1 MSQGDEKKGNN
12 MDTTKENL
20 NGSKDR
26 LNYTEYSIA
35 MGLVVTICFS
45 ITNRIF
51 YDING
56 SASDPIFNPKDSYYV
71 WLMALIAA
79 LLSNLLFNPKGRSVG
94 YFIIETWQGFP
105 KFFKAIFKAR
115 FFGAFYNAVLG
126 SRLRDFYVMLL
137 TMPFI
142 AAIHEISAYCGHP
155 SNFLIEGLVILG
167 FLVCFGICSR
177 LCAKWGW

>member
-1 MSQGDEKKGNN
+1 

-26 LNYTEYSIA
+26 LSGSEYSRAI
-35 MGLVVTICFS
+35 GLVYAICIS
-45 ITNRIF
+45 ITTRI

-71 WLMALIAA
+71 WLVALIAA
-79 LLSNLLFNPKGRSVG
+79 LLSNLLFSPKGRSVG
-94 YFIIETWQGFP
+94 YLMIETWQGFP

-115 FFGAFYNAVLG
+115 FFGAFHDAVLG
-126 SRLRDFYVMLL
+126 ARLRDFYLMLL

-142 AAIHEISAYCGHP
+142 AAMHEISAYCGHP
-155 SNFLIEGLVILG
+155 SNFFVECLVILG
-167 FLVCFGICSR
+167 FQGFLK

>member
-1 MSQGDEKKGNN
+1 MNI
-12 MDTTKENL
+12 KE
-20 NGSKDR
+20 R
-26 LNYTEYSIA
+26 LSDLEYRWA
-35 MGLVVTICFS
+35 MALVYGGCIS
-45 ITNRIF
+45 ITTRIF

-56 SASDPIFNPKDSYYV
+56 SASDPLFDPKYSYYV
-71 WLMALIAA
+71 WLVGLIAA

-105 KFFKAIFKAR
+105 KFLKAIFKAR

-137 TMPFI
+137 TIPFI
-142 AAIHEISAYCGHP
+142 IAMHEISAYCGHP
-155 SNFLIEGLVILG
+155 SNLLVEGLVILG
-167 FLVCFGICSR
+167 FQGFLK

>member
-1 MSQGDEKKGNN
+1 

-20 NGSKDR
+20 NGSKER
-26 LNYTEYSIA
+26 LSDLEYRWA
-35 MGLVVTICFS
+35 VALVYGGCIS
-45 ITNRIF
+45 ITTKIF

-56 SASDPIFNPKDSYYV
+56 SASDPLFDPKYSYYV
-71 WLMALIAA
+71 WLVGLIAA

-115 FFGAFYNAVLG
+115 FFGAFYDAVLG

-137 TMPFI
+137 TIPFI
-142 AAIHEISAYCGHP
+142 IAMHEISAYCGHP
-155 SNFLIEGLVILG
+155 SNLLVEGLVILG
-167 FLVCFGICSR
+167 FQGFLK

>member
-1 MSQGDEKKGNN
+1 MNIKN
-12 MDTTKENL
+12 
-20 NGSKDR
+20 R
-26 LNYTEYSIA
+26 LSDLEYRWA
-35 MGLVVTICFS
+35 MALVYGGCIS
-45 ITNRIF
+45 ITIRIF

-56 SASDPIFNPKDSYYV
+56 SASDPIFDPKYSYYV
-71 WLMALIAA
+71 WLVGLIAA

-115 FFGAFYNAVLG
+115 FFGAFYDAVLG

-137 TMPFI
+137 TIPFI
-142 AAIHEISAYCGHP
+142 IAMHEISAYCGHP
-155 SNFLIEGLVILG
+155 SNLLVEGLVILG
-167 FLVCFGICSR
+167 FQGFLK

>member
-1 MSQGDEKKGNN
+1 

-26 LNYTEYSIA
+26 LSGSEYSKAI
-35 MGLVVTICFS
+35 GLVYAICIS
-45 ITNRIF
+45 ITTRIF

-56 SASDPIFNPKDSYYV
+56 SASDPLFDPKYSYYV
-71 WLMALIAA
+71 WLVGLIAA

-94 YFIIETWQGFP
+94 YLMIETWQGFP

-115 FFGAFYNAVLG
+115 FFGAFYDAVLG

-137 TMPFI
+137 TIPFI
-142 AAIHEISAYCGHP
+142 IAMHEISAYCGHP
-155 SNFLIEGLVILG
+155 SNLLVEGLVILG
-167 FLVCFGICSR
+167 FQGFLK